1 MIPIRLQ
8 RVSKRLGQTLAIDDI
23 DLAVEGGELFF
34 LLGPSGC
41 GKTTLLNLVAG
52 LIEPTRGRILFGD
65 RDVTSLP
72 THQRNAV
79 MCFQSY
85 ALWPHLNV
93 LDNVRFGL
101 SVRRLARAEQEQR
114 AREALDLVRMSEY
127 AQRKPAELSGG
138 QQQRVAIARAVAVKP
153 ACLLL
158 DEPLSNLDT
167 RLRQQMRGEIRA
179 ICRATG
185 LTTLYVTHDQKEA
198 LSIADRIAIMKGGR
212 VIQVGTPAQ
221 LYTRPE
227 TSFVAEFLGQSNLIP
242 GRVLDRA
249 ASSEG
254 SGSTHEGKRAHLRVE
269 TALGELVGVFH
280 AGAHAGAPQ
289 AGAQVVLS
297 IRPEQVKVA
306 GPPDST
312 GSSAAESVNRV
323 PARLVESS
331 FLGDSSEHRLV
342 SSGQEIRMQSV
353 PPRLDLPNDV
363 WLSFAPADLLVL
375 DERPGA

>member
-52 LIEPTRGRILFGD
+52 LIEPSHGRILFGD
-65 RDVTSLP
+65 RDVTLLP
-72 THQRNAV
+72 TDRRNAV

-101 SVRRLARAEQEQR
+101 QVRRLPRAEQARR
-114 AREALDLVRMSEY
+114 AEEALELVRMSEY

-198 LSIADRIAIMKGGR
+198 LSTADRIAIMNEGR

-227 TSFVAEFLGQSNLIP
+227 SAFVAEFLGQSNLIP
-242 GRVLDRA
+242 GRVLGPSA
-249 ASSEG
+249 LGEALP
-254 SGSTHEGKRAHLRVE
+254 SGRGTERGHVRVA
-269 TALGELVGVFH
+269 TALGDLVGLSR
-280 AGAHAGAPQ
+280 AGDPQ
-289 AGAQVVLS
+289 AGSSVVLG

-306 GPPDST
+306 GPPDS
-312 GSSAAESVNRV
+312 AAAGGEALNRV
-323 PARLVESS
+323 QARLVESS
-331 FLGDSSEHRLV
+331 FLGDSSEHRLM
-342 SSGQEIRMQSV
+342 SNGQEIRMQSV
-353 PPRLDLPNDV
+353 PPRVELPDSV
-363 WLSFAPADLLVL
+363 WLSFAPGDLLVL
-375 DERPGA
+375 DGPPGA

>member
-52 LIEPTRGRILFGD
+52 LIEPSHGRILFGD
-65 RDVTSLP
+65 RDVTLLP
-72 THQRNAV
+72 THRRNAV

-85 ALWPHLNV
+85 ALWPHLSV

-101 SVRRLARAEQEQR
+101 QVRRLARAEQDKR
-114 AREALDLVRMSEY
+114 AREALELVRMSEY

-221 LYTRPE
+221 LYTRPAS
-227 TSFVAEFLGQSNLIP
+227 SFVAEFLGQSNLIP
-242 GRVLDRA
+242 GRVLERVPPSDVPESARET
-249 ASSEG
+249 EG
-254 SGSTHEGKRAHLRVE
+254 DHLRVE
-269 TALGELVGVFH
+269 TALGELWGVSH
-280 AGAHAGAPQ
+280 AGMPQ
-289 AGAQVVLS
+289 AGARVVLS
-297 IRPEQVKVA
+297 IRPEQVKVV
-306 GPPDST
+306 GLHDSR
-312 GSSAAESVNRV
+312 GSALESVNRV
-323 PARLVESS
+323 QARLVESS
-331 FLGDSSEHRLV
+331 FLGDSSEHRLM

-353 PPRLDLPNDV
+353 PPRLDLPDNV
-363 WLSFAPADLLVL
+363 CLSFASADLLVL